1 MAILEPG
8 LDVIKRQKVQPT
20 KGEWTLLNF
29 LLKNLDNTYEIFYQ
43 PFLNGD
49 NPDFAIMR
57 KGSGV
62 LLIEVKD
69 WVLDHYYCDKSTKW
83 RLIKDDTIIKSPLS
97 QVENYKN
104 NLFQLHSEELFVR
117 NVKSKN
123 NWATVNCAV
132 YFHNSSEENL
142 NSFLLNDFQSDDYN
156 SYKKFVRHF
165 GLLGKNSLNPSN
177 LNKLFTRF
185 WLNKKSYYF
194 DETLYTSIR
203 RYLKSPLHQIE
214 EGIKIN
220 YTKEQNELIRSE
232 VRPRRKIKGVAGSGK
247 TLVLAKRAVNAHIR
261 TGEKV
266 LVLTYNLSLK
276 NYIHDR
282 ISDVREEFY
291 WSNFYITN
299 YHQFF
304 KTQANN
310 HNLVIN
316 NLGDW
321 QDINFF
327 ENVKNNIQKF
337 DVVLIDEIQDY
348 LQSWIDIITKYFT
361 HEETEF
367 VVFGDEKQNIYGRI
381 LDENNEPI
389 VRTIPGVWNKTL
401 NTSHR
406 FSSNI
411 GNIAIKFQKT
421 IFNQKYNL
429 DEINVMSQLDF
440 EKRVIEYHNFLA
452 YSPQELFQIVYKVL
466 ERNEIHSSDS
476 GILCSKVEL
485 LREIDLLIRL
495 KKKEKTSTTFESQE
509 EFEKIK
515 GNVREI
521 EKLRR
526 TKKNHFWMKTGTVKL
541 STIHSFKGWE
551 INTLFLFIE
560 PEEDDN
566 EFTNAELVYTAL
578 TRAKRN
584 LIIFNLGNKKYDE
597 FFRAEIQNC
606 YEHQNKNAMQQRL

>member
-1 MAILEPG
+1 MATLEPKIEI
-8 LDVIKRQKVQPT
+8 IKRQKVQPT
-20 KGEWTLLNF
+20 EGEWKLLNF
-29 LLKNLDNTYEIFYQ
+29 LLEKLDNTYEIYYQ

-69 WVLDHYYCDKSTKW
+69 WNLDHYYVDDRTKW
-83 RLIKDDTIIKSPLS
+83 RLVKDDTYIKSPLN
-97 QVENYKN
+97 QVETYKD
-104 NLFQLHSEELFVR
+104 NLFQLHSEELFLR
-117 NVKSKN
+117 SVKNKN

-132 YFHNSSEENL
+132 YFHNATQQEL
-142 NSFLLNDFQSDDYN
+142 NNFLLNDFKSENYGG
-156 SYKKFVRHF
+156 YRKFVGYF
-165 GLLGKNSLNPSN
+165 GLLGRDSLNENSLNN
-177 LNKLFTRF
+177 LLSRF
-185 WLNKKSYYF
+185 WLNRQSYYF
-194 DETLYTSIR
+194 DDTLYKSIR

-214 EGIKIN
+214 EGIQIN
-220 YTKEQNELIRSE
+220 YTKEQKELIRSE
-232 VRPRRKIKGVAGSGK
+232 IRPRRKIKGVAGSGK
-247 TLVLAKRAVNAHIR
+247 TLVLAKRAVNAHVR
-261 TGEKV
+261 TGQKV

-310 HNLVIN
+310 YNLEIN
-316 NLGDW
+316 GIGNW
-321 QDINFF
+321 QDVNFF
-327 ENVKNNIQKF
+327 EKVKDSIQKF
-337 DVVLIDEIQDY
+337 DVVLIDEVQDY
-348 LQSWIDIITKYFT
+348 LQSWIDIVTKYFT
-361 HEETEF
+361 HDETEF
-367 VVFGDEKQNIYGRI
+367 VVFGDEKQNIYNRE

-421 IFNQKYNL
+421 VFNQKYNL
-429 DEINVMSQLDF
+429 DEINVLSQLDF
-440 EKRVIEYHNFLA
+440 EKRIIEYHTFDN
-452 YSPQELFQIVYKVL
+452 YTSEELFNVVFDVL
-466 ERNEIHSSDS
+466 RRNEIHSSDA

-485 LREIDLLIRL
+485 LRDLDFLIRT
-495 KKKEKTSTTFESQE
+495 KKNENTATTFESQE

-515 GNVREI
+515 GNERAI

-526 TKKNHFWMKTGTVKL
+526 TKKNHFWMKTGTLKL
-541 STIHSFKGWE
+541 STTHSFKGWE
-551 INTLFLFIE
+551 INTLFLIIE
-560 PEEDDN
+560 KEEPDK

-584 LIIFNLGNKKYDE
+584 LIVFNLGNQMYDE
-597 FFRAEIQNC
+597 FFKSEIQNC
-606 YEHQNKNAMQQRL
+606 FEH

>member
-1 MAILEPG
+1 MAL
-8 LDVIKRQKVQPT
+8 LDPALDIIKRQKVQPT
-20 KGEWTLLNF
+20 EGEWELLNF
-29 LLKNLDNTYEIFYQ
+29 LLKNLDDSYEIYYQ

-69 WVLDHYYCDKSTKW
+69 WNLNHYYIDERTKW
-83 RLIKDDTIIKSPLS
+83 HLMKDGTPIKSPLN
-97 QVENYKN
+97 QVEAYKD
-104 NLFQLHSEELFVR
+104 NLFQLHSEELFLRSVQ
-117 NVKSKN
+117 NKN
-123 NWATVNCAV
+123 HWATVNCAV
-132 YFHNSSEENL
+132 YFHNASQQEL
-142 NSFLLNDFQSDDYN
+142 GDFLLKEFQSENYDGYR
-156 SYKKFVRHF
+156 KFVGYF
-165 GLLGKNSLNPSN
+165 GLLGKNSLTQAELSR
-177 LNKLFTRF
+177 LLSKF
-185 WLNKKSYYF
+185 WLNRKSFYF
-194 DETLYTSIR
+194 DDTLYKSIK

-214 EGIKIN
+214 EGIKII
-220 YTKEQNELIRSE
+220 YTKEQQELTRSE

-261 TGEKV
+261 TGQKV
-266 LVLTYNLSLK
+266 LILTYNLSLK

-310 HNLVIN
+310 HNLEIYSID
-316 NLGDW
+316 DW
-321 QDINFF
+321 QDRNFF
-327 ENVKNNIQKF
+327 ENAKVSIQKF
-337 DVVLIDEIQDY
+337 DVILIDEIQDY
-348 LQSWIDIITKYFT
+348 LQSWIDIITTYFA
-361 HEETEF
+361 HNETEF
-367 VVFGDEKQNIYGRI
+367 VVFGDEKQNIYNRE

-411 GNIAIKFQKT
+411 GNIAIKFQRT

-429 DEINVMSQLDF
+429 DEINVLSQLDF
-440 EKRVIEYHNFLA
+440 EKRIIEYHTFDSYTAKDLCDVVF
-452 YSPQELFQIVYKVL
+452 EVL
-466 ERNEIHSSDS
+466 GRNEIHSSDA

-485 LREIDLLIRL
+485 LRELDFIIRT
-495 KKKEKTSTTFESQE
+495 KRNERTATTFESHE
-509 EFEKIK
+509 EYEGISNNDKA
-515 GNVREI
+515 I

-526 TKKNHFWMKTGTVKL
+526 TKKNHFWMKTGTLKL
-541 STIHSFKGWE
+541 STTHSFKGWE

-560 PEEDDN
+560 KEEGNN

-578 TRAKRN
+578 TRAKKN
-584 LIIFNLGNKKYDE
+584 LVVFNLGNGRYDS
-597 FFRAEIQNC
+597 FFKSEIQNC
-606 YEHQNKNAMQQRL
+606 FNH